1 MKILITGVNGF
12 VGGHLAE
19 HLGQNPAYQVHG
31 IARGPHLALASL
43 HTSVHYQA
51 LDLRD
56 LAHLRTYLA
65 TLRPDVIVHL
75 AAQASVAKS
84 FHDAVNTMHDN
95 VIPSVALMQY
105 ASELGFDPLI
115 IVAGSNEIFGNV
127 PREQMPIAETQPLV
141 PVTPYG
147 VSKAAVDMAAH
158 QWFVSHKVRT
168 IRLRLFSHIGPRQ
181 SESYA
186 VSAFAA
192 QIARIEAGLQEPVLK
207 VGNLSARRDIS
218 DVRDI
223 AAAYEALIH
232 HGVPGAAYNV
242 GSGVSHEIR
251 ALLDALIAA
260 SDTPIQVEIDPARL
274 RPVDVPDV
282 ICDNSRLFA
291 DTGWHPHAPI
301 ETTLRDMLNYW
312 RHTIKES

>member
-19 HLGQNPAYQVHG
+19 HLGENPAYQVHG
-31 IARGPHLALASL
+31 IARAPQLSLARL
-43 HTSVHYQA
+43 HDKVHYQA

-56 LAHLRTYLA
+56 LPRVRQYLDQV
-65 TLRPDVIVHL
+65 RPDVILHL

-84 FHDAVNTMHDN
+84 FQDAINTTHDN
-95 VIPSVALMQY
+95 LIPSVALLQY
-105 ASELGFDPLI
+105 VVELGIDPLI
-115 IVAGSNEIFGNV
+115 IFAGSNEIFGTV
-127 PREQMPIAETQPLV
+127 PSAQMPIGESQPLA
-141 PVTPYG
+141 PLTPYG
-147 VSKAAVDMAAH
+147 VSKAAVDMAAY

-192 QIARIEAGLQEPVLK
+192 QIARIEAGLQTPVLK

-251 ALLDALIAA
+251 TLLNMLV
-260 SDTPIQVEIDPARL
+260 SQSTVPIQIEVDPARL

-282 ICDNSRLFA
+282 VCDNSRICA
-291 DTGWHPHAPI
+291 DTGWHPHIPI
-301 ETTLRDMLNYW
+301 ETTLKDMLDYW
-312 RHTIKES
+312 RQAI

>member
-19 HLGQNPAYQVHG
+19 RLAHNLAYQVHG

-43 HTSVHYQA
+43 HDKVHYQA

-56 LAHLRTYLA
+56 LPQLRNTLA
-65 TLRPDVIVHL
+65 SIRPDVIVHL

-84 FHDAVNTMHDN
+84 FHDAINTTHDN
-95 VIPSVALMQY
+95 LIPSVALMQY
-105 ASELGFDPLI
+105 AVELGFDPLI
-115 IVAGSNEIFGNV
+115 IFAGSNEIFGNV
-127 PREQMPIAETQPLV
+127 PREQMPITETQPLV

-282 ICDNSRLFA
+282 VCDNRRICA
-291 DTGWHPHAPI
+291 DTGWSPRIPVQ
-301 ETTLRDMLNYW
+301 TTMHDMLAYW
-312 RHTIKES
+312 RRVIKES

>member
-19 HLGQNPAYQVHG
+19 HLAENPAYQVHG
-31 IARGPHLALASL
+31 IARAPQLSLSHL
-43 HTSVHYQA
+43 HDKVHYHA

-56 LAHLRTYLA
+56 LPRVRQYLDEV
-65 TLRPDVIVHL
+65 RPDVILHL

-84 FHDAVNTMHDN
+84 FHDAVNTTHDN
-95 VIPSVALMQY
+95 LIPSVALMQY
-105 ASELGFDPLI
+105 AVELGFDPLI
-115 IVAGSNEIFGNV
+115 IFAGSNEIFGTV
-127 PREQMPIAETQPLV
+127 PPAQMPINEAQPLV
-141 PVTPYG
+141 PLTPYG
-147 VSKAAVDMAAH
+147 VSKAAVDMAAY

-181 SESYA
+181 SDAYA
-186 VSAFAA
+186 VSAFAS
-192 QIARIEAGLQEPVLK
+192 QIARIEAGLQAPILK

-251 ALLDALIAA
+251 ALLDALIAV
-260 SDTPIQVEIDPARL
+260 SDTPITVEIDPARL

-282 ICDNSRLFA
+282 VCDNRRICA
-291 DTGWHPHAPI
+291 DTGWRPHIPI
-301 ETTLRDMLNYW
+301 ETTLKDMLGYW
-312 RHTIKES
+312 RQAIKES

>member
-19 HLGQNPAYQVHG
+19 HLGENPAYQVHG
-31 IARGPHLALASL
+31 IARAPQLSLARL
-43 HTSVHYQA
+43 HDKVHYHA

-56 LAHLRTYLA
+56 LPRVRQYLDQV
-65 TLRPDVIVHL
+65 RPDVILHL

-84 FHDAVNTMHDN
+84 FQDAINTTHDN
-95 VIPSVALMQY
+95 LIPSVALLQY
-105 ASELGFDPLI
+105 VVELGIDPLI
-115 IVAGSNEIFGNV
+115 IFAGSNEIFGTV
-127 PREQMPIAETQPLV
+127 PSAQMPIGESQPLA
-141 PVTPYG
+141 PLTPYG
-147 VSKAAVDMAAH
+147 VSKAAVDMAAY

-192 QIARIEAGLQEPVLK
+192 QIARIEAGLQTPVLK

-251 ALLDALIAA
+251 TLLNMLV
-260 SDTPIQVEIDPARL
+260 SQSTVPIQIEVDPARL

-282 ICDNSRLFA
+282 VCDNSRICA
-291 DTGWHPHAPI
+291 DTGWHPHIPI
-301 ETTLRDMLNYW
+301 ETTLKDMLDYW
-312 RHTIKES
+312 RQAI